1 MPDPLSVLIPVNQ
14 LDRAKGRLAE
24 TLDPAA
30 RVRLFL
36 ATVRTVIGAVN
47 DAGMQPVVLT
57 RDARI
62 AVECGSIAT
71 ILDEDP
77 AVSGLNAQLESAIR
91 RLGAPAPLP
100 ELLILHADLPLA
112 TGEALRE
119 LVAAAPPRPSA
130 TLVCS
135 PDGGTNAMLL
145 RPPGRFALAYGT
157 GSFERHRDAARAA
170 GVAVH
175 EASLPALAL
184 DLDTPA
190 DVARLMGMPG
200 GPQTPAGEVLASL
213 GVSREASR

>member
-1 MPDPLSVLIPVNQ
+1 MPDPLPVLIPVNQ

-47 DAGMQPVVLT
+47 DAGMRPVVLT
-57 RDARI
+57 RDPRI
-62 AVECGSIAT
+62 ALECGGIAT

-91 RLGAPAPLP
+91 RLGALAPLP

-112 TGEALRE
+112 TGEALRD
-119 LVAAAPPRPSA
+119 LVAAASPPPSV

-157 GSFERHRDAARAA
+157 GSFERHRDAAHAA
-170 GVAVH
+170 GVNVH
-175 EASLPALAL
+175 EVSLPSLAL
-184 DLDTPA
+184 DLDTPI
-190 DVARLMGMPG
+190 DVARLMETPG

-213 GVSREASR
+213 GLSREASR